1 MGLYGIAY
9 SSLVS
14 RLDPEFSHD
23 LALRLLRV
31 GGSSRLPRRL
41 LKSRFTVEDK
51 RLSVAALGLT
61 FPNPLGSAA
70 GLDKNGVALP
80 AIACLGFGH
89 IEAGTVTPLPQP
101 GNPRP
106 RLFRLPEDRAVIN
119 RMGFPNL
126 GAERLARN
134 VRKARGRVGVP
145 LGISIGKG
153 SATPI
158 EQADEDYLRCL
169 AALYDCGDY
178 FAINVSSPNT
188 PELRNLQ
195 NKAMFERLVRALME
209 SNAKLAREKGCHPK
223 PLLAKVS
230 PDLDIGQ
237 LEDVLEVAVNCGLAG
252 IIATNTTLARP
263 SLAGRRRGE
272 AGGLSGRPLR
282 EVSTRMVREI
292 YKRAG
297 GRLVVV
303 GSGGILSA
311 EDAWEKLGAG
321 ASLLQAYTGFIYQGP
336 GFARRVNQGVLRL
349 MEKSGVKTI
358 AEVVGRG

>member
-1 MGLYGIAY
+1 MGMYDFTY
-9 SSLVS
+9 KYLVS
-14 RLDPEFSHD
+14 RLDPELSHD

-31 GGSSRLPRRL
+31 GGSSRPLRRL
-41 LKSRFTVEDK
+41 LRSLYSVEDK
-51 RLSVAALGLT
+51 RLSVTALGLT

-80 AIACLGFGH
+80 GIACLGFGH
-89 IEAGTVTPLPQP
+89 IEAGTVTPLPQS

-134 VRKARGRVGVP
+134 VRKARGLMGMP
-145 LGISIGKG
+145 LGVSIGKG
-153 SATPI
+153 SKTPI

-169 AALYDCGDY
+169 ATLYEWADY

-195 NKAMFERLVRALME
+195 SKKLFERLARALMD
-209 SNAKLAREKGCHPK
+209 SGAKLAREKGCFPK
-223 PLLAKVS
+223 PLLVKVA
-230 PDLDIGQ
+230 PDLDIAQ

-263 SLAGRRRGE
+263 ALKSRRRDE
-272 AGGLSGRPLR
+272 AGGLSGGPLR
-282 EVSTRMVREI
+282 RISIQIVREI
-292 YKRAG
+292 RKRAG
-297 GRLVVV
+297 GRLVIV

-311 EDAWEKLGAG
+311 EDAWEMLAAG
-321 ASLLQAYTGFIYQGP
+321 ASLLQAYTGFIYEGP
-336 GFARRVNQGVLRL
+336 GFAKRVNQGLLRL
-349 MEKSGVKTI
+349 MEKSGVKTVG
-358 AEVVGRG
+358 EVIGKE